1 MAEVLEHNYPVY
13 IAIWLG
19 ISLLTLFIFR
29 AIPKK
34 MKQIEDRQTK
44 NSLFSI
50 MIFFGIPLMLAAVV
64 GPLIFI
70 IGDKNMEPLYRYG
83 WIGLISVFL
92 IYFFVKQ
99 KSRRDA

>member
-1 MAEVLEHNYPVY
+1 MQQVLEHNYPLY

-19 ISLLTLFIFR
+19 VSLFTLFIFR
-29 AIPKK
+29 SIPRK
-34 MKQIEDRQTK
+34 MKEIEDRQTK
-44 NSLFSI
+44 NSLFVI
-50 MIFFGIPLMLAAVV
+50 MIFFGLPLMLAAVL

-92 IYFFVKQ
+92 IYFFIKQ
-99 KSRRDA
+99 KSRSDA